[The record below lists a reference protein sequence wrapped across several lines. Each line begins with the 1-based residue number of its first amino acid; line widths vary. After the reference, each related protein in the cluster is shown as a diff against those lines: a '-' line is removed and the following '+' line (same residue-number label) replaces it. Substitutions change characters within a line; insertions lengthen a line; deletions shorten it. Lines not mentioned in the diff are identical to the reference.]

1 MGTNPRYNNNGR
13 RYPQF
18 NGLIMS
24 RIEEKFLE
32 TFGEEPDL
40 VAAAPGRVNLIGEHI
55 DYSDGFVLPFAIKDR
70 TLVAARKRNDSTVR
84 IASAQ
89 RRNKVVTVDINQVKP
104 GLKGEWERYA
114 LGVLW
119 SLGVK
124 SGVDLM
130 IDGHV
135 PLGAGLSSSA
145 ALECSVATA
154 MNHLFDLGFNLE
166 ELARLTQK
174 AENQY
179 VGVPCGI
186 MDQSVSLMAT
196 QGSALLLDC
205 RDLSTKNI
213 PFDVASSGL
222 ELLIIDTQ
230 AHHALT
236 DGGYAERRASCE
248 SAVAKLGISSLREL
262 TLEKL
267 QESGALLIETE
278 FIRVRHAVTEMKR
291 VLDCVDALSASD
303 FEKVGKLINQ
313 SHASLRD
320 DYTVSCPELD
330 TAVEASL
337 LAGALGS
344 RMVGGG
350 FGGSA
355 IALIQAS
362 KTTQTVSTVEKA
374 FADRKFKAP
383 RFFTSLPSQGAELLS
398 RR

>member
-1 MGTNPRYNNNGR
+1 
-13 RYPQF
+13 
-18 NGLIMS
+18 MS
-24 RIEEKFLE
+24 SIEEKFLE

-55 DYSDGFVLPFAIKDR
+55 DYSEGFVLPFAIKDR
-70 TLVAARKRNDSTVR
+70 TMVAARKRDDSTVR

-89 RRNKVVTVDINQVKP
+89 RRSKIVTVDISEVKP

-119 SLGVK
+119 SMGVK
-124 SGVDLM
+124 SGVDLL

-154 MNHLFDLGFNLE
+154 MNHLFDKGFNLE

-186 MDQSVSLMAT
+186 MDQSVSLMASR
-196 QGSALLLDC
+196 GFALLLDC
-205 RDLSTKNI
+205 RDLSTRNI
-213 PFDVASSGL
+213 PFDVASHGL

-248 SAVAKLGISSLREL
+248 AVAAKLSVKSMREL
-262 TLEKL
+262 TMAQLDSARANL
-267 QESGALLIETE
+267 SETE
-278 FIRVRHAVTEMKR
+278 YIRARHAITEMKR
-291 VLDCVDALSASD
+291 VLDCVDALGSGD
-303 FEKVGKLINQ
+303 FVRVGQLINE
-313 SHASLRD
+313 SHRSLRD
-320 DYTVSCPELD
+320 DYTVSCLELD

-337 LAGALGS
+337 AAGALGS

-355 IALIQAS
+355 IALIEAA
-362 KTTQTVSTVEKA
+362 KTSQTISAIEKA
-374 FADRKFKAP
+374 FADKKFKAP

-398 RR
+398 RG

>member
-1 MGTNPRYNNNGR
+1 
-13 RYPQF
+13 
-18 NGLIMS
+18 MS
-24 RIEEKFLE
+24 SIDKKFLE

-55 DYSDGFVLPFAIKDR
+55 DYSEGFVLPFAIKDR
-70 TLVAARKRNDSTVR
+70 TYAAVRKRDDSMVR

-89 RRNKVVTVDINQVKP
+89 RRNKIVTVDIADVKP

-119 SLGVK
+119 SMGVT
-124 SGVDLM
+124 SGVDIM

-154 MNHLFDLGFNLE
+154 MNHLFDMGFSLE
-166 ELARLTQK
+166 ELARLTQR

-196 QGSALLLDC
+196 QGFALLLDC
-205 RDLSTKNI
+205 RDLSTRNI
-213 PFDVASSGL
+213 PFDVAAHGL

-248 SAVAKLGISSLREL
+248 SVATKLAVKSMREL
-262 TLEKL
+262 SMAQLDAARDQITK
-267 QESGALLIETE
+267 TE
-278 FIRVRHAVTEMKR
+278 YIRARHAVGEMMR
-291 VLDCVDALSASD
+291 VLECVEALSSGD
-303 FEKVGKLINQ
+303 FVQVGELINQ
-313 SHASLRD
+313 SHVSLRD

-337 LAGALGS
+337 AAGALGS

-355 IALIQAS
+355 IALIDAS
-362 KTTQTVSTVEKA
+362 KTAQTIRAVESA
-374 FADRKFKAP
+374 FAVKKFKAP
-383 RFFTSLPSQGAELLS
+383 RFFTSLPSQGAEILS

>member
-1 MGTNPRYNNNGR
+1 
-13 RYPQF
+13 
-18 NGLIMS
+18 MS
-24 RIEEKFLE
+24 QIEKKFLE
-32 TFGEEPDL
+32 TFGAEPDL

-70 TLVAARKRNDSTVR
+70 TLVAARKRGDSTVR

-89 RRNKVVTVDINQVKP
+89 RRNKIVTVDISKGKP

-119 SLGVK
+119 ALGVK
-124 SGVDLM
+124 DGVDLL

-205 RDLSTKNI
+205 RDLTTKNI

-248 SAVAKLGISSLREL
+248 SVVAKLGITSLREL
-262 TLEKL
+262 SMEQLEN
-267 QESGALLIETE
+267 SRGLLTETE
-278 FIRVRHAVTEMKR
+278 FVRARHAVTEMKR
-291 VLDCVDALSASD
+291 VLECVEALSNSD
-303 FEKVGKLINQ
+303 FAKVGQLINQ
-313 SHASLRD
+313 SHASLRN

-330 TAVEASL
+330 TAVEAAL
-337 LAGALGS
+337 AAGALGS

-362 KTTQTVSTVEKA
+362 KTTETIKAVEKA
-374 FADRKFKAP
+374 FSSKGFKAP

>member
-1 MGTNPRYNNNGR
+1 
-13 RYPQF
+13 
-18 NGLIMS
+18 MS
-24 RIEEKFLE
+24 QIEKKFLE
-32 TFGEEPDL
+32 TFGAEPDL

-70 TLVAARKRNDSTVR
+70 TLVAARKRGDSTVR
-84 IASAQ
+84 IASSQ
-89 RRNKVVTVDINQVKP
+89 RRNKIVTVDISTVKP

-119 SLGVK
+119 ALGVK
-124 SGVDLM
+124 EGVDLL

-205 RDLSTKNI
+205 RDLTTKNI

-248 SAVAKLGISSLREL
+248 SVVAKLGITSLREL
-262 TLEKL
+262 SMEQLEN
-267 QESGALLIETE
+267 SRGLLTETE
-278 FIRVRHAVTEMKR
+278 FVRARHAVTEMKR
-291 VLDCVDALSASD
+291 VLECVEALSNSD
-303 FEKVGKLINQ
+303 FEKVGQLINQ

-330 TAVEASL
+330 TAVEAAL
-337 LAGALGS
+337 AAGALGS

-362 KTTQTVSTVEKA
+362 KTTETIKAVEKA
-374 FADRKFKAP
+374 FSSKGFKAP

>member
-1 MGTNPRYNNNGR
+1 
-13 RYPQF
+13 
-18 NGLIMS
+18 MS
-24 RIEEKFLE
+24 SIEEKFLE

-55 DYSDGFVLPFAIKDR
+55 DYSEGFVLPFAIKDR
-70 TLVAARKRNDSTVR
+70 TLVAARKRDDSTVR

-89 RRNKVVTVDINQVKP
+89 RRSKIVTVDISEVRP

-119 SLGVK
+119 SMGVK
-124 SGVDLM
+124 SGVDLL

-154 MNHLFDLGFNLE
+154 MNHLFDMGFNLE

-186 MDQSVSLMAT
+186 MDQSVSLMASR
-196 QGSALLLDC
+196 GFALLLDC
-205 RDLSTKNI
+205 RDLSTRNI
-213 PFDVASSGL
+213 PFDVASHGL

-248 SAVAKLGISSLREL
+248 AVAAKLSVKSMREL
-262 TLEKL
+262 TMAQLDSARATL
-267 QESGALLIETE
+267 SETE
-278 FIRVRHAVTEMKR
+278 YIRARHAITEMQR
-291 VLDCVDALSASD
+291 VLDCVDALGSGD
-303 FEKVGKLINQ
+303 FVRVGQLINE
-313 SHASLRD
+313 SHHSLRD

-337 LAGALGS
+337 AAGALGS

-355 IALIQAS
+355 IALIEAA
-362 KTTQTVSTVEKA
+362 KTSQTISAIEKA
-374 FADRKFKAP
+374 FADKKFKAP

-398 RR
+398 RG

>member
-1 MGTNPRYNNNGR
+1 
-13 RYPQF
+13 
-18 NGLIMS
+18 MS
-24 RIEEKFLE
+24 SIEEKFLE
-32 TFGEEPDL
+32 TFGDEPDL

-55 DYSDGFVLPFAIKDR
+55 DYSEGFVLPFAIKDR
-70 TLVAARKRNDSTVR
+70 TLVAARKRDDLIVR

-89 RRNKVVTVDINQVKP
+89 RRNKIITVDINEVKP

-119 SLGVK
+119 SMGVK
-124 SGVDLM
+124 SGVDLL

-145 ALECSVATA
+145 ALECAVATA
-154 MNHLFDLGFNLE
+154 MNHLFDMGFNLE

-186 MDQSVSLMAT
+186 MDQSVSLMASR
-196 QGSALLLDC
+196 GFALLLDC
-205 RDLSTKNI
+205 RDLSTRNI
-213 PFDVASSGL
+213 PFDVASHGL

-248 SAVAKLGISSLREL
+248 SVAAKLSVKSMREL
-262 TLEKL
+262 TLAQL
-267 QESGALLIETE
+267 DSGRANLSETE
-278 FIRVRHAVTEMKR
+278 YIRARHAITEMKR
-291 VLDCVDALSASD
+291 VLDCVDALGSGD
-303 FEKVGKLINQ
+303 FVKVGQLINE
-313 SHASLRD
+313 SHRSLRD
-320 DYTVSCPELD
+320 HYTVSCPELN

-337 LAGALGS
+337 AAGALGS

-355 IALIQAS
+355 IALIEAS
-362 KTTQTVSTVEKA
+362 KTSQTIKAVERA
-374 FADRKFKAP
+374 FADKKFKAP

-398 RR
+398 RA

>member
-1 MGTNPRYNNNGR
+1 
-13 RYPQF
+13 
-18 NGLIMS
+18 MS
-24 RIEEKFLE
+24 SIEEKFLE

-55 DYSDGFVLPFAIKDR
+55 DYSEGFVLPFAIKDR
-70 TLVAARKRNDSTVR
+70 TMVAARKRDDSTVR
-84 IASAQ
+84 VASAQ
-89 RRNKVVTVDINQVKP
+89 RRNKIVTVDISDVKP

-119 SLGVK
+119 SMGVT

-154 MNHLFDLGFNLE
+154 MNHLFDMGFNLE

-196 QGSALLLDC
+196 NGFALLLDC
-205 RDLSTKNI
+205 RDLSTRNI
-213 PFDVASSGL
+213 PFDVASHGL

-248 SAVAKLGISSLREL
+248 SVAAKLHVKSMREL
-262 TLEKL
+262 TITQLD
-267 QESGALLIETE
+267 SSRDLLSETE
-278 FIRVRHAVTEMKR
+278 YIRARHAITEMKR
-291 VLDCVDALSASD
+291 VLDCVEALSSGD
-303 FEKVGKLINQ
+303 FVRVGQLLNQ
-313 SHASLRD
+313 SHLSLRD
-320 DYTVSCPELD
+320 DYNVSCPELNA
-330 TAVEASL
+330 AVEASL
-337 LAGALGS
+337 VAGALGS

-362 KTTQTVSTVEKA
+362 KTSETIGVVEKA
-374 FADRKFKAP
+374 FADKKFKAP

>member
-1 MGTNPRYNNNGR
+1 
-13 RYPQF
+13 
-18 NGLIMS
+18 MS
-24 RIEEKFLE
+24 QIEKKFLE
-32 TFGEEPDL
+32 TFGAEPDL

-70 TLVAARKRNDSTVR
+70 TLVAARKRDDTTVR

-89 RRNKVVTVDINQVKP
+89 RRNKIVTVDISAVKP

-119 SLGVK
+119 ALGVNE
-124 SGVDLM
+124 GVDLL

-205 RDLSTKNI
+205 RDLTTKNI

-248 SAVAKLGISSLREL
+248 SVVAKLGITSLREL
-262 TLEKL
+262 SMEQLEN
-267 QESGALLIETE
+267 SRGLLTETE
-278 FIRVRHAVTEMKR
+278 FVRARHAVTEMKR
-291 VLDCVDALSASD
+291 VLECVEALSNSD
-303 FEKVGKLINQ
+303 FEKVGQLINQ
-313 SHASLRD
+313 SHASLRG

-330 TAVEASL
+330 TAVEAAL
-337 LAGALGS
+337 AAGALGS

-362 KTTQTVSTVEKA
+362 KTTETIKAVEKA
-374 FADRKFKAP
+374 FSSKGFKAP

>member
-1 MGTNPRYNNNGR
+1 
-13 RYPQF
+13 
-18 NGLIMS
+18 MS
-24 RIEEKFLE
+24 SIEEKFLE
-32 TFGEEPDL
+32 TFGEEPEL
-40 VAAAPGRVNLIGEHI
+40 TAAAPGRVNLIGEHI
-55 DYSDGFVLPFAIKDR
+55 DYSEGFVLPFAIKDR
-70 TLVAARKRNDSTVR
+70 TLAAVRKRDDSIVR

-89 RRNKVVTVDINQVKP
+89 RRNKIVTVDIADVKP

-119 SLGVK
+119 SMGVTT
-124 SGVDLM
+124 GVDII

-154 MNHLFDLGFNLE
+154 MNHLFDMGFSLE

-196 QGSALLLDC
+196 QGFALLLDC
-205 RDLSTKNI
+205 RDLSTRNI
-213 PFDVASSGL
+213 PFDVASHGL

-236 DGGYAERRASCE
+236 DGGYAKRRASCE
-248 SAVAKLGISSLREL
+248 SVAAKLSVKSMREL
-262 TLEKL
+262 SMAQLDAARDQIT
-267 QESGALLIETE
+267 ETE
-278 FIRVRHAVTEMKR
+278 YIRARHAVSEMKR
-291 VLDCVDALSASD
+291 VLDCVDALSVGD
-303 FEKVGKLINQ
+303 FAKVGELINQ
-313 SHASLRD
+313 SHVSLRD

-337 LAGALGS
+337 AAGAMGS

-355 IALIQAS
+355 IALIKAS
-362 KTTQTVSTVEKA
+362 QTAQTIRAVESA
-374 FADRKFKAP
+374 FADKKFKAP
-383 RFFTSLPSQGAELLS
+383 RFFTSLPSQGAEILS
-398 RR
+398 RG

>member
-1 MGTNPRYNNNGR
+1 
-13 RYPQF
+13 
-18 NGLIMS
+18 MS
-24 RIEEKFLE
+24 SIEEKFLE

-55 DYSDGFVLPFAIKDR
+55 DYSEGFVLPFAIKDR
-70 TLVAARKRNDSTVR
+70 TLVAARERDDSIVR
-84 IASAQ
+84 VASAQ
-89 RRNKVVTVDINQVKP
+89 RRNKIITVDINEVKP

-119 SLGVK
+119 SMGVK
-124 SGVDLM
+124 SGVDLL

-154 MNHLFDLGFNLE
+154 MNHLFDMGFSLE

-196 QGSALLLDC
+196 NGFALLLDC
-205 RDLSTKNI
+205 RDLSTRNI
-213 PFDVASSGL
+213 PFDVASHGL

-248 SAVAKLGISSLREL
+248 SVAAKLGVKSMREL
-262 TLEKL
+262 TIEQLDSSRDKL
-267 QESGALLIETE
+267 SESEY
-278 FIRVRHAVTEMKR
+278 IRARHAVTEMKR
-291 VLDCVDALSASD
+291 VLDCVEALASED
-303 FEKVGKLINQ
+303 FTQVGQLLNQ
-313 SHASLRD
+313 SHNSLRD

-337 LAGALGS
+337 AAGALGA

-362 KTTQTVSTVEKA
+362 KTSQTISAVEKA
-374 FADRKFKAP
+374 FADKKFKAP

-398 RR
+398 RG

>member
-1 MGTNPRYNNNGR
+1 
-13 RYPQF
+13 
-18 NGLIMS
+18 MS
-24 RIEEKFLE
+24 SIEEKFLE

-55 DYSDGFVLPFAIKDR
+55 DYSEGFVLPFAIKDR
-70 TLVAARKRNDSTVR
+70 TMVAARKRDDSTVR

-89 RRNKVVTVDINQVKP
+89 RRSKIVTVDISEVKP

-119 SLGVK
+119 SMGVK
-124 SGVDLM
+124 SGVDLL

-154 MNHLFDLGFNLE
+154 MNHLFDMGFNLE

-186 MDQSVSLMAT
+186 MDQSVSLMASR
-196 QGSALLLDC
+196 GFALLLDC
-205 RDLSTKNI
+205 RDLSTRNI
-213 PFDVASSGL
+213 PFDVASHGL

-248 SAVAKLGISSLREL
+248 AVAAKLSVKSMREL
-262 TLEKL
+262 TMAQLDSARATL
-267 QESGALLIETE
+267 SETE
-278 FIRVRHAVTEMKR
+278 YIRAHHAITEMKR
-291 VLDCVDALSASD
+291 VLDCVDALGSGD
-303 FEKVGKLINQ
+303 FVKVGQLIND
-313 SHASLRD
+313 SHRSLRD

-337 LAGALGS
+337 AAGALGS

-355 IALIQAS
+355 IALIEAA
-362 KTTQTVSTVEKA
+362 KTSQTISAIEKA
-374 FADRKFKAP
+374 FADKKFKAP

-398 RR
+398 RG

>member
-1 MGTNPRYNNNGR
+1 
-13 RYPQF
+13 
-18 NGLIMS
+18 MS
-24 RIEEKFLE
+24 SIEEKFLE
-32 TFGEEPDL
+32 TFGDEPDL

-55 DYSDGFVLPFAIKDR
+55 DYSEGFVLPFAIKDR
-70 TLVAARKRNDSTVR
+70 TLVAARKRDDSIVR
-84 IASAQ
+84 VASAQ
-89 RRNKVVTVDINQVKP
+89 RRNKIITVDINEVKP

-119 SLGVK
+119 SMGVK
-124 SGVDLM
+124 SGVDLL

-154 MNHLFDLGFNLE
+154 MNHLFDMGFSLE

-196 QGSALLLDC
+196 NGFALLLDC
-205 RDLSTKNI
+205 RDLSTRNI
-213 PFDVASSGL
+213 PFDVASHGL

-248 SAVAKLGISSLREL
+248 SVAAKLGVKSMREL
-262 TLEKL
+262 TREQLDSSQDKL
-267 QESGALLIETE
+267 SESEY
-278 FIRVRHAVTEMKR
+278 IRARHAVTEMKR
-291 VLDCVDALSASD
+291 VLDCVEALASED
-303 FEKVGKLINQ
+303 FTQVGQLLNQ
-313 SHASLRD
+313 SHNSLRD

-337 LAGALGS
+337 AAGALGA

-362 KTTQTVSTVEKA
+362 KTSQTISAVEKA
-374 FADRKFKAP
+374 FADKKFKAP

-398 RR
+398 RG

>member
-1 MGTNPRYNNNGR
+1 
-13 RYPQF
+13 
-18 NGLIMS
+18 MS
-24 RIEEKFLE
+24 SIEEKFLE
-32 TFGEEPDL
+32 TFGAEPDL

-55 DYSDGFVLPFAIKDR
+55 DYSEGFVLPFAINDR
-70 TLVAARKRNDSTVR
+70 TMVAARKRDDLIVR

-89 RRNKVVTVDINQVKP
+89 RQSKIITVEISEVKP

-119 SLGVK
+119 SMGIK

-145 ALECSVATA
+145 ALECAVATA
-154 MNHLFDLGFNLE
+154 MNHLFDMGFNLE

-179 VGVPCGI
+179 AGVPCGI
-186 MDQSVSLMAT
+186 MDQSVSLMASR
-196 QGSALLLDC
+196 GFALLIDC
-205 RDLSTKNI
+205 RDLSTRNI
-213 PFDVASSGL
+213 PFDVASHGL

-248 SAVAKLGISSLREL
+248 SVAAKLSVKSLREL
-262 TLEKL
+262 TLAQL
-267 QESGALLIETE
+267 DSARANLSETE
-278 FIRVRHAVTEMKR
+278 YIRARHAITEMKR
-291 VLDCVDALSASD
+291 VLDCVDALGIGD
-303 FEKVGKLINQ
+303 FVKVGQLINE
-313 SHASLRD
+313 SHRSLRD
-320 DYTVSCPELD
+320 DYTVSCPELN
-330 TAVEASL
+330 TTVEASL
-337 LAGALGS
+337 AAGALGS

-355 IALIQAS
+355 IALIEAS
-362 KTTQTVSTVEKA
+362 KTSQTIGAIEKA
-374 FADRKFKAP
+374 FADKKFKAP

-398 RR
+398 RA

>member
-1 MGTNPRYNNNGR
+1 
-13 RYPQF
+13 
-18 NGLIMS
+18 MS
-24 RIEEKFLE
+24 SIEEKFLE
-32 TFGEEPDL
+32 SFGYEPDL

-70 TLVAARKRNDSTVR
+70 TMVAARKRDDSTVR
-84 IASAQ
+84 IASVQ
-89 RRNKVVTVDINQVKP
+89 RRNKVVTVDIKDVKP

-119 SLGVK
+119 SLGVNH
-124 SGVDLM
+124 GVDLL

-154 MNHLFDLGFNLE
+154 MNHLFDMGYNLE
-166 ELARLTQK
+166 DLARFTQK

-196 QGSALLLDC
+196 RGSALLLDC
-205 RDLSTKNI
+205 RDLSTRNI

-248 SAVAKLGISSLREL
+248 SAVAKLGITSLREL
-262 TLEKL
+262 SMEQLEA
-267 QESGALLIETE
+267 SRSALTETE

-291 VLDCVDALSASD
+291 VLDCVDALSNSD
-303 FEKVGKLINQ
+303 FEKVGHLINQ
-313 SHASLRD
+313 SHASLRN

-330 TAVEASL
+330 TAVDAANA
-337 LAGALGS
+337 AGALGS

-362 KTTQTVSTVEKA
+362 KTSETIKAIEKA
-374 FADRKFKAP
+374 FLDKGFKAP
-383 RFFTSLPSQGAELLS
+383 RFFTSLPSQGAELIS

>member
-1 MGTNPRYNNNGR
+1 MN
-13 RYPQF
+13 Q
-18 NGLIMS
+18 
-24 RIEEKFLE
+24 IEKKFLE
-32 TFGEEPDL
+32 TFGVEPDL

-89 RRNKVVTVDINQVKP
+89 RRNKIVTVDISKVKP

-119 SLGVK
+119 ALGVK
-124 SGVDLM
+124 EGVDLL

-154 MNHLFDLGFNLE
+154 MNHLFDLGFSLE

-205 RDLSTKNI
+205 RDLTTKNI
-213 PFDVASSGL
+213 PFDVASRGL

-248 SAVAKLGISSLREL
+248 SVVAKLGITSLREL
-262 TLEKL
+262 TMEHLEK
-267 QESGALLIETE
+267 SRGLLTDTE
-278 FIRVRHAVTEMKR
+278 FVRARHAVTEMKR
-291 VLDCVDALSASD
+291 VLDCVQALGESN
-303 FEKVGKLINQ
+303 FELVGQLINQ

-330 TAVEASL
+330 TAVDAAL
-337 LAGALGS
+337 AAGALGS

-355 IALIQAS
+355 IALIQAG
-362 KTTQTVSTVEKA
+362 KTTETIKAIEKA
-374 FADRKFKAP
+374 FSHKGFKAP
-383 RFFTSLPSQGAELLS
+383 RFFTSLPSQGAELIS

>member
-1 MGTNPRYNNNGR
+1 
-13 RYPQF
+13 
-18 NGLIMS
+18 MS
-24 RIEEKFLE
+24 TIEEKFLE
-32 TFGEEPDL
+32 AFGEEPDI

-55 DYSDGFVLPFAIKDR
+55 DYSEGFVLPFAIKDR
-70 TLVAARKRNDSTVR
+70 TLVAVRKRDDSTVR
-84 IASAQ
+84 IASVQ
-89 RRNKVVTVDINQVKP
+89 RRNKIAVVDIKDVKP

-119 SLGVK
+119 SMGVT
-124 SGVDLM
+124 SGLDLM
-130 IDGHV
+130 IDGNV

-154 MNHLFDLGFNLE
+154 INHLFDLGFSLE

-196 QGSALLLDC
+196 QGFALLLDC
-205 RDLSTKNI
+205 RDLSTRNI
-213 PFDVASSGL
+213 PFDVASHNL

-248 SAVAKLGISSLREL
+248 SVAVKLGVKSMREL
-262 TLEKL
+262 TLNQL
-267 QESGALLIETE
+267 ESGREQLTDTE
-278 FIRVRHAVTEMKR
+278 YIRARHAVSEMTR
-291 VLDCVDALSASD
+291 VLDCVEALALGD
-303 FEKVGKLINQ
+303 FARVGQLLNQ

-320 DYTVSCPELD
+320 DYTVSCPELNTTVD
-330 TAVEASL
+330 ASIA
-337 LAGALGS
+337 AGAMGS

-355 IALIQAS
+355 IALIEVS
-362 KTTQTVSTVEKA
+362 KTAQTIHAIEKA
-374 FADRKFKAP
+374 FAENEFKAP
-383 RFFTSLPSQGAELLS
+383 RFFTSLPSQGAEILA